1 MKENLETIILQWQN
15 GLDSDEA
22 MRQIEKLFYENNT

>member
-15 GLDSDEA
+15 GLDSAAA
-22 MRQIEKLFYENNT
+22 MEQIEKLFYENNT